1 VRITLALGLVA
12 FLAGAVPV
20 QAERPAV
27 TVRLAPEVVV
37 RSEEIALGDL
47 GSIEGDPA
55 LARRLRQVKLGPS
68 PLPGTSQQL
77 SGEHLKLRL
86 SDAQL
91 EPARVQLIV
100 PEHVLVTRAF
110 QVLPGGAIVEAA
122 TRHARERLEAR
133 DASGG
138 PYSVVAASRPEDMR
152 IPTGQVELTARI
164 QGEPTIQS
172 MFGVTVTIK
181 VDGRSFQTIPL
192 SVRVGHLQ
200 SVLVATRALDP
211 RSDIGPDDLRLEPR
225 PSTEIPAGA
234 LATMPEL
241 VDLEMVRPVRA
252 GEVLTPG
259 MVRQRLV
266 VHRGDVVTLVLEGRG
281 FRITS
286 KGLAIADARR
296 GEALRVVNP
305 SSKRESLGRV
315 EGPGLVR
322 VPFGETGNEP

>member
-1 VRITLALGLVA
+1 MRITLALGLA
-12 FLAGAVPV
+12 AILAGAAPV
-20 QAERPAV
+20 DAQRPAV

-37 RSEEIALGDL
+37 RAEEIVLGDL
-47 GSIEGDPA
+47 GTVEGEPA
-55 LARRLRQVKLGPS
+55 LARRLRQVKLGAAPQ
-68 PLPGTSQQL
+68 PGTSQQL
-77 SGEHLKLRL
+77 SGEHLRLRL

-91 EPARVQLIV
+91 EPSRVQLIV
-100 PEHVLVTRAF
+100 PEHILVTRAF
-110 QVLPGGAIVEAA
+110 QVLPGAAIVEAA

-152 IPTGQVELTARI
+152 IPTGQVELTPRI
-164 QGEPTIQS
+164 QGEATIQS

-181 VDGRSFQTIPL
+181 VDGRIFQAVPL
-192 SVRVGHLQ
+192 SLRVGHLQ
-200 SVLVATRALDP
+200 TVLVATRALDP
-211 RSDIGPDDLRLEPR
+211 RGDIGPADLRLEPR
-225 PSTEIPAGA
+225 ASTEIPAGA
-234 LATMPEL
+234 LATMPEI
-241 VDLEMVRPVRA
+241 VDLEVVRPVRA

-259 MVRQRLV
+259 MVRRRLV